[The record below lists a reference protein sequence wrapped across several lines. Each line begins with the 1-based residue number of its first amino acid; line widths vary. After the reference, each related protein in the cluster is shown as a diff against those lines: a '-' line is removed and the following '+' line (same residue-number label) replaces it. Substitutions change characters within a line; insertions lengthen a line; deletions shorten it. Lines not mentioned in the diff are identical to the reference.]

1 MKKATC
7 IRYGDCGENKCCKEC
22 DKFHTCSTSCG
33 VVPDLECKG
42 MQYSIN
48 GVIVTKEQ
56 FDKTEENAQVS
67 KKPKLVPMP
76 GTEGNWGERHW
87 GNKEKEDEDNG

>member
-7 IRYGDCGENKCCKEC
+7 IRYGDCGANKCCKEC
-22 DKFHTCSTSCG
+22 DQFHTCSTSCG
-33 VVPDLECKG
+33 MVPDLECKG

-56 FDKTEENAQVS
+56 FDQANVQ
-67 KKPKLVPMP
+67 PKLVPVP

-87 GNKEKEDEDNG
+87 GNKEKENDDG